1 MKKRFEKKFYLHIII
16 ILHFIFWSFFSES
29 IAFCGIFYLPNFVNL
44 QRIPEVVTFIFKFSL
59 CLFQKKS
66 YSCTKQSRQTVHYPQ
81 IDKFIPTI
89 LLCSK
94 TIYFKCEV
102 SRASKKGQITN
113 CSTLKKSFWQQ
124 QPFLGMNF
132 NNVRQGNYL

>member
-1 MKKRFEKKFYLHIII
+1 ML
-16 ILHFIFWSFFSES
+16 
-29 IAFCGIFYLPNFVNL
+29 
-44 QRIPEVVTFIFKFSL
+44 IPEEKLTHVPSSPGIHI
-59 CLFQKKS
+59 
-66 YSCTKQSRQTVHYPQ
+66 VHYPQ
-81 IDKFIPTI
+81 IDKFKPTTF
-89 LLCSK
+89 LCSK

-132 NNVRQGNYL
+132 NNVR